1 MSNNVM
7 VFKALS
13 SDTRIMILKTLM
25 KKEMHLSGLAREVSV
40 STPVVSRH
48 VKILEEAGLIRK
60 QVVGNIYLLSANIG
74 GLEKMFEPFVEE
86 SKVEINRHGSLFDA
100 LKQLPGIEIQRVGSN
115 QYITS
120 IDGEKGYYIY
130 EVDGIPPRVSIDK
143 YKPEKNVTLHLK
155 KLVLV
160 SRKKIEVKIS
170 RKNKSK

>member
-1 MSNNVM
+1 M

-25 KKEMHLSGLAREVSV
+25 KKEMHLSGLAREVGV

-100 LKQLPGIEIQRVGSN
+100 LK
-115 QYITS
+115 
-120 IDGEKGYYIY
+120 
-130 EVDGIPPRVSIDK
+130 
-143 YKPEKNVTLHLK
+143 
-155 KLVLV
+155 
-160 SRKKIEVKIS
+160 
-170 RKNKSK
+170 